1 MLQGDDLALI
11 TQFGQLAKS
20 HFAVQALSA
29 INASSTASCHTACSR
44 GYTISCTVDNQL
56 SEWCCQLICHLAV
69 QSGCHKCHTYVP
81 GCWKWGSKF
90 SSNLQRNGQNMRE
103 QTKPVKCCLRA
114 KLRKQL
120 ADVKIQDIGVTFV
133 TVDSQVTDQL
143 TASRWLSAVSDWY
156 GFIVLR

>member
-1 MLQGDDLALI
+1 MSYSVLSRVHYLMHG
-11 TQFGQLAKS
+11 GQ
-20 HFAVQALSA
+20 SA
-29 INASSTASCHTACSR
+29 IRVMLST
-44 GYTISCTVDNQL
+44 DL
-56 SEWCCQLICHLAV
+56 SLV

-103 QTKPVKCCLRA
+103 QIKPVKCCLRA

-143 TASRWLSAVSDWY
+143 TASR
-156 GFIVLR
+156 